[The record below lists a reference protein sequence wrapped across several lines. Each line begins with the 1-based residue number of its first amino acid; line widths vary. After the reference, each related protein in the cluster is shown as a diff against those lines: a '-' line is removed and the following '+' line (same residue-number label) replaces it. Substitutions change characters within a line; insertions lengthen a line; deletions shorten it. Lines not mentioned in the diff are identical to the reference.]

1 MTPPFDN
8 LSSPKRG
15 FYGRR
20 ISPRQLRQ
28 LKKIAEDVSEEIH
41 ILRLKVYFLLDQL
54 EGLTFYTDLDMQKLG
69 MINTLI
75 NTIARLVQRNR
86 LLVSKDLDPG
96 ALLEEILREDAISGW
111 QP

>member
-1 MTPPFDN
+1 MPYPLEN
-8 LSSPKRG
+8 LSAPKRG

-20 ISPRQLRQ
+20 INPRQFRQ
-28 LKKIAEDVSEEIH
+28 LKKMAEDVTDEIH
-41 ILRLKVYFLLDQL
+41 ILRMKVYFLLDQL

-86 LLVSKDLDPG
+86 LLVSKDPDLG
-96 ALLEEILREDAISGW
+96 ALMEEMLREDAMAGS